1 MNNARGIHFISV
13 EHPGFPTASRENIRP
28 PEGFPKWSTAAVL
41 AKNHMLDSF
50 VVSKSN

>member
-1 MNNARGIHFISV
+1 MKYVRGIYLIFV
-13 EHPGFPTASRENIRP
+13 DHPGFPTASGEHQATR
-28 PEGFPKWSTAAVL
+28 GFSKWSTAVVP